1 MSILLKNVSYIDVK
15 NECVIDNSNIYIE
28 DNKVSKVDKDIKIDA
43 DDAIN
48 CENKLAIPAL
58 INAHT
63 HLGMTMMR
71 NYADDLDLNSW
82 LNDKIFPLEAKLT
95 GEDIYYASL
104 LSIIENIRSGVSTVC
119 DMYDA
124 MHRVADGVIES
135 GIRGIITKGLT
146 DITGD
151 PEKKID
157 DTIRLYKDYHNKANE
172 RIKVM
177 PSPHAIYTCSTEF
190 IKEIIDISKSFDSV
204 LNMHISETKKEIYD
218 CIAKHEKR
226 PIEYLDD
233 LGLFDLRVI
242 AAHCTHLN
250 EEEIDFIS
258 EKEFYP
264 VYNPT
269 SNLKLA
275 SGFTDIKYML
285 EKNVCVTLGTDG
297 SSSNNNQDMFEEM
310 HIGAIV
316 NKALKEDPK
325 AVKAIDML
333 KMATINGA
341 EAFNIN
347 IGEIKEGKL
356 ADIALINLNSLN
368 FVPKNNLISAI
379 CYSANSKDVS
389 DLIVDGK
396 FIMRNKEILTLDEE
410 KIKNKVRELTKD
422 LLNR

>member
-1 MSILLKNVSYIDVK
+1 MSILLKSLSYVDVK
-15 NECVIDNSNIYIE
+15 NECVVDNCDIYI
-28 DNKVSKVDKDIKIDA
+28 DGNKISKIDKDIKINA
-43 DDAIN
+43 DEIID
-48 CENKLAIPAL
+48 CSDKLAIPAL

-82 LNDKIFPLEAKLT
+82 LNDRIFPLEAKLT

-146 DITGD
+146 DITGN
-151 PEKKID
+151 PKKKID
-157 DTIRLYKDYHNKANE
+157 DTIRLYKDYHGKGNG

-177 PSPHAIYTCSTEF
+177 PAPHAIYTCSSDF
-190 IKEIIDISKSFDSV
+190 IKEIISVSKSFDGV
-204 LNMHISETKKEIYD
+204 LNMHISETKKEILD
-218 CIAKHEKR
+218 CIAQHGKR
-226 PIEYLDD
+226 PVEYLDS

-242 AAHCTHLN
+242 AAHCTYLN
-250 EEEIDFIS
+250 KEEIDFIT
-258 EKEFYP
+258 EREFYP

-285 EKNVCVTLGTDG
+285 EKDVCVTLGTDG

-316 NKALKEDPK
+316 NKALNEDPK
-325 AVKAIDML
+325 AVKSTDMI
-333 KMATINGA
+333 KMATVNGA
-341 EAFNIN
+341 AAFKID

-356 ADIALINLNSLN
+356 ADITLINLDSLN
-368 FVPKNNLISAI
+368 FTPRNNLISAI
-379 CYSANSKDVS
+379 CYSANSRDVS

-396 FIMRNKEILTLDEE
+396 FIMKDKDILTLDEE
-410 KIKNKVRELTKD
+410 KIKNKVNELTKN